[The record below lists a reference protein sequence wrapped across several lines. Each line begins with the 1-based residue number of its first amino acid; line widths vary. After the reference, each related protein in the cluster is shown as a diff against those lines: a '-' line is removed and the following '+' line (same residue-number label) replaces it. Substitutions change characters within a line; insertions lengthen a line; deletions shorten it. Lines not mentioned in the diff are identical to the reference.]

1 MFDHQRG
8 VTHVAALFFVF
19 MLLLGTVSM
28 MKMFMML
35 FINNLL
41 HSENIRNLFKLQNFF
56 FQCVEIIREKARLI
70 ANRSKK
76 IERVNSN
83 NEINISPKNKDIV
96 PINRNIPSKNEIQ
109 LITKKGQRRE
119 TNDNSTSGI
128 MPLSQV
134 GANTA
139 NGNTNQGNIVNIIRE
154 NTNPQIGGKT
164 ESSKDDKELMSNP
177 KLPSANNI
185 HIPMKMSIMGLP
197 IKSPSG
203 KIINMKDSSGYLTKS
218 PNGSPLKGSLKKK
231 EFLKMQI
238 TQYKNK
244 IVELEGITLKFFEE

>member
-56 FQCVEIIREKARLI
+56 FQCVEFIREKARLI
-70 ANRSKK
+70 ANRNKK

-83 NEINISPKNKDIV
+83 NEINISPQGKDMVAINK
-96 PINRNIPSKNEIQ
+96 NIPSKNEIQ
-109 LITKKGQRRE
+109 LITKKVQRRE
-119 TNDNSTSGI
+119 TNDNSSTNGVI
-128 MPLSQV
+128 MLSQV
-134 GANTA
+134 AANTT
-139 NGNTNQGNIVNIIRE
+139 NGNANQGNIVNIIRE

-185 HIPMKMSIMGLP
+185 IINMKMSMGP

-203 KIINMKDSSGYLTKS
+203 KIINMKESSGSLTKS

-231 EFLKMQI
+231 ELLKLQI

-244 IVELEGITLKFFEE
+244 MVELEGIN

>member
-56 FQCVEIIREKARLI
+56 FQCVEFIREKARNI

-83 NEINISPKNKDIV
+83 NEINISPQGKDAV
-96 PINRNIPSKNEIQ
+96 PINKNIPSKNETQ
-109 LITKKGQRRE
+109 LITKKVQRRE
-119 TNDNSTSGI
+119 TNDNNCNSVI
-128 MPLSQV
+128 MPLTQAA
-134 GANTA
+134 ANTS
-139 NGNTNQGNIVNIIRE
+139 NGNPNQGNIVSIIRE
-154 NTNPQIGGKT
+154 NTNPQIAGKT

-185 HIPMKMSIMGLP
+185 NITMKLSMMGP
-197 IKSPSG
+197 TKSPSG
-203 KIINMKDSSGYLTKS
+203 KIINMRDSSVSLTKS

-244 IVELEGITLKFFEE
+244 MVELEGLTLRF